1 MKYTINSTTEQLK
14 STGGLALVGPIIK
27 KIGFDFTDSEAKREM
42 KKPEVLRVLT
52 GLFVQGRSSFEEISL
67 FRHDSF
73 FADTLKLSYVPAPE
87 TLRLYTEQ
95 VAGNYSY
102 AQERIQQSN
111 TQLLNLNKLS
121 PVTAPLG
128 SYIPVD
134 CDVSP
139 LNNAKSNKEGVSRT
153 YKGFD
158 GYAPTF
164 SYIGAEGYMLDC
176 ALRIGKQHC
185 QKDTP
190 RFLFR
195 NLAIIEDLELD
206 HPILFRLDGGYD
218 AASTLKV
225 LANSG
230 HFFLVRHNLRK
241 QFPQTWLEIAKAEG
255 KVTYKSS
262 HKTVYTGFH
271 TGRTPAGDDSIPAMD
286 LVFKVTERY
295 KDAKGN
301 PLLINDIEVE
311 AFWTNLYEDPCSVIR
326 LYHDHGTSEQFHSE
340 LKSDMGIERLP
351 SGKFLVNALL
361 LQVSMISFNILR
373 MIGQCALAFP
383 ALLPYPAI
391 GKRKRLRKVIDD
403 LIRVAC
409 KVVSHARVRYL
420 KLWDKDPWLPV
431 FSQLQALLTA

>member
-1 MKYTINSTTEQLK
+1 MKYTIDSTTEQLK

-27 KIGFDFTDSEAKREM
+27 QIGFDFTDNEAKQQM
-42 KKPEVLRVLT
+42 KKPEVLRAMA

-67 FRHDSF
+67 FRHDPF
-73 FADTLKLSYVPAPE
+73 FADTLSLSRTPAPE
-87 TLRLYTEQ
+87 TLRLYIEE
-95 VAGNYSY
+95 VASNYSY
-102 AQERIQQSN
+102 AQNRILDCN
-111 TQLLNLNKLS
+111 RKLLSLNRLS
-121 PVTAPLG
+121 PVKAPLG

-139 LNNAKSNKEGVSRT
+139 LNNDKSNKEGVSRT

-176 ALRIGKQHC
+176 DLRIGKQNC

-190 RFLFR
+190 QFLAR
-195 NLAIIEDLELD
+195 NLRIIEDLTLE

-218 AASTLKV
+218 AAATLKV
-225 LANSG
+225 LAHSG

-241 QFPQTWLEIAKAEG
+241 ESLEAWLAIAQSGGKAIY
-255 KVTYKSS
+255 TSS
-262 HKTVYTGFH
+262 YKTVYTGFQ
-271 TGRTPAGDDSIPAMD
+271 TGRTPGGDDSIPAMD
-286 LVFKVTERY
+286 LIYKVTERHI
-295 KDAKGN
+295 DSEGN
-301 PLLINDIEVE
+301 PLLFSDIEVE
-311 AFWTNLYEDPCSVIR
+311 VFWTNLYEEPCSVIA
-326 LYHDHGTSEQFHSE
+326 LYHMHGTSEQFHSE

-361 LQVSMISFNILR
+361 LQIAMIAFNMLR

-383 ALLPYPAI
+383 TLLPYPAT

-420 KLWDKDPWLPV
+420 KLWDKDPWLPI
-431 FSQLQALLTA
+431 FSQLHALFTA

>member
-1 MKYTINSTTEQLK
+1 M
-14 STGGLALVGPIIK
+14 GPIIK

-42 KKPEVLRVLT
+42 KKPEVLRAMA

-73 FADTLKLSYVPAPE
+73 FADTLKLPYVPAPE
-87 TLRLYTEQ
+87 TLRLYMEQ
-95 VAGNYSY
+95 VAGNYEY

-111 TQLLNLNKLS
+111 TQLLNMNDLI
-121 PVTAPLG
+121 PVKTPLG
-128 SYIPVD
+128 SYTIVD
-134 CDVSP
+134 IDVSP
-139 LNNAKSNKEGVSRT
+139 LNNSKSNKEGVSRT
-153 YKGFD
+153 YKGYD
-158 GYAPTF
+158 GFAPTF
-164 SYIGAEGYMLDC
+164 SYISAKGYVLACD
-176 ALRIGKQHC
+176 LRIGKQHC

-190 RFLFR
+190 QFITR
-195 NLAIIEDLELD
+195 NLAILENLNLE
-206 HPILFRLDGGYD
+206 HPVLFRLDGGYD

-241 QFPQTWLEIAKAEG
+241 ESTLSWLDIAKAEG
-255 KVTYKSS
+255 TVTYESS

-295 KDAKGN
+295 KDAEGN

-311 AFWTNLYEDPCSVIR
+311 AFWTNLYEDPCTVIA
-326 LYHDHGTSEQFHSE
+326 LYRDHGTSEQFHSE

-351 SGKFLVNALL
+351 SGKFVVNALL
-361 LQVSMISFNILR
+361 LQIAMISFNVLR

-383 ALLPYPAI
+383 ALLPYPAK

-409 KVVSHARVRYL
+409 KVVSHARVRYI

-431 FSQLQALLTA
+431 FSQLHALFSA